1 MKKTILVIVIM
12 SLLLSV
18 CSCASSSSKEIESL
32 NQKISELEKQGES
45 TTAPVSTTSA
55 SVQSATTSQATT
67 AETFVASP
75 DLPYDYTTR
84 PMSVV
89 ENFYF
94 ETLTADQ
101 VLFHLTFSL

>member
-45 TTAPVSTTSA
+45 TTD

-75 DLPYDYTTR
+75 DFPYDYTTC
-84 PMSVV
+84 PKSMV